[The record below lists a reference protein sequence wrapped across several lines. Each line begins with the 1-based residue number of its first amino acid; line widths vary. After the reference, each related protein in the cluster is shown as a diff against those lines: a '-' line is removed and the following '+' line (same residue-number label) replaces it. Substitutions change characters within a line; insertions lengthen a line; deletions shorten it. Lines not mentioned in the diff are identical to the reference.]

1 MNEEY
6 KIYRRKYNAALRTLM
21 QNMKLVPVGEEDFFF
36 FIFYK
41 QSPSETHPHRGL
53 SSVSRQISDA

>member
-6 KIYRRKYNAALRTLM
+6 KIYRREYNAALRTLM

-36 FIFYK
+36 
-41 QSPSETHPHRGL
+41 
-53 SSVSRQISDA
+53 SSSTVTK

>member
-6 KIYRRKYNAALRTLM
+6 KIYCREYNAALRTLM
-21 QNMKLVPVGEEDFFF
+21 QNMKLVPVGEDFFLL
-36 FIFYK
+36 
-41 QSPSETHPHRGL
+41 QSPSETHLHGGL